1 MFDFKLTRES
11 EATVLDVSGAIIG
24 DEDRDILSE
33 TFAFVEPDD
42 NLILD
47 LSELHALDPGAA
59 ILLHDVLMRRAILAE
74 SVIISAR
81 PAVSMQLV
89 LHDVDSVCPIVS
101 NIDLATD
108 IIDRP
113 WAKRRLPH

>member
-1 MFDFKLTRES
+1 
-11 EATVLDVSGAIIG
+11 VSVQPSN
-24 DEDRDILSE
+24 DTCS
-33 TFAFVEPDD
+33 
-42 NLILD
+42 
-47 LSELHALDPGAA
+47 A
-59 ILLHDVLMRRAILAE
+59 ILIHDVLMRRAILTE

-89 LHDVDSVCPIVS
+89 LHDVDRVCPIVS
-101 NIDLATD
+101 NIDLATE